1 MLEADPVV
9 EMITVSHVYQGSFP
23 VKALEQVS
31 LVVGRGE
38 LVAIVGQSG
47 CGKSTLLKII
57 AGLLIPMVGRVTVVG
72 LRAEEARRRRKVGIV
87 FQSAVLLSWRTC
99 RENIRLPFELSAA
112 RRDELIPK
120 AEIDTHVASLA
131 KAFGLSDFLDAFP
144 SQLSGGMQARVAIAR
159 ALSYRPEV
167 LLMDEPFGSL
177 DEITRS
183 RLNDDLLALQRD
195 TGVTVVLVT
204 HSIREAAFLASSRV
218 VVLSA
223 RPGQVRTVLPVPNV
237 ADRVAWRETSDFA
250 AFTRDIRGALEQ

>member
-1 MLEADPVV
+1 MIETAPVV
-9 EMITVSHVYQGSFP
+9 EVITVSHVYQGSFP

-31 LVVGRGE
+31 LAIGRNE
-38 LVAIVGQSG
+38 LVAVVGQSG

-57 AGLLIPMVGRVTVVG
+57 AGLLIPTGGRVTVVG
-72 LRAEEARRRRKVGIV
+72 FGAEEARRRRKVGIV
-87 FQSAVLLSWRTC
+87 FQSAVLLPWRTC

-112 RRDELIPK
+112 RRDEVIPD
-120 AEIDTHVASLA
+120 AEIDARVGRLA
-131 KAFGLSDFLDAFP
+131 TTFGLSGFLDAFP

-159 ALSYRPEV
+159 ALSYQPEV

-177 DEITRS
+177 DEITRT

-218 VVLSA
+218 VVMSA
-223 RPGQVRTVLPVPNV
+223 RPGQVRTVLPLPDI

-250 AFTRDIRGALEQ
+250 AFTREIRGALER